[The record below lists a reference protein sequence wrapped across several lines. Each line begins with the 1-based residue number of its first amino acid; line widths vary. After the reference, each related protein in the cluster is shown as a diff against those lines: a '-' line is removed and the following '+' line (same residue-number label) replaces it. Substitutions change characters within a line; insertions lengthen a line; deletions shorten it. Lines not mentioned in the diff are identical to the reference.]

1 MRTTTKFAEIKPENK
16 KLVDTQDLQA
26 LLCVGRQTAVRIGT
40 SSNARVQVGKR
51 VLWNVGKVQKYID
64 EISGE

>member
-40 SSNARVQVGKR
+40 SANARVQVGKR
-51 VLWNVGKVQKYID
+51 VLWNVGKVQRYID

>member
-16 KLVDTQDLQA
+16 KLVDTQDLQV

-40 SSNARVQVGKR
+40 SANARVQVGKR

>member
-40 SSNARVQVGKR
+40 SANARVQVGKR

>member
-1 MRTTTKFAEIKPENK
+1 MRTTTRFSEIKPENK

-26 LLCVGRQTAVRIGT
+26 LLCVGRQTAVRIDT
-40 SSNARVQVGKR
+40 SANARVQVGKR